1 MIMGK
6 HPDETVSRNLEKVKK
21 KIVKIAN
28 QAGRDP
34 DSIKLVVVTKTKS
47 AVVVKKLGEHG
58 VQHIGESYLD
68 EASFKIDLLADLE
81 LEWHMIGHIQ
91 TGKAR
96 KIAYLFDYV
105 HSLDR
110 LSLAEK
116 LDQGAE
122 EAGKILPAFIE
133 CNVSGE
139 KTKQGW
145 EAWDEKEWGS
155 LAANLKPVLN
165 LDNLKIKGLMTMA
178 PYFEDPER
186 ARPIF
191 NRLARLAEFLDTHF
205 KRDIFSEL
213 SMGMSADYQVAIEEG
228 ATYLRIGSEI
238 VGPRE

>member
-1 MIMGK
+1 M
-6 HPDETVSRNLEKVKK
+6 DEYSNEDIGRNLEKVKN
-21 KIVKIAN
+21 KIVKIAS

-47 AVVVKKLGEHG
+47 AVIIKRLAENG
-58 VQHIGESYLD
+58 VQQIGESYLD
-68 EASFKIDLLADLE
+68 EASFKIDLLDDLD

-91 TGKAR
+91 SGKAR
-96 KIAYLFDYV
+96 KTAYLFDYV

-116 LDQGAE
+116 LDRGAE
-122 EAGKILPAFIE
+122 EAGKILPVFIE

-139 KTKQGW
+139 KTKHGW
-145 EAWDEKEWGS
+145 EAWEEKDWGS
-155 LAANLKPVLN
+155 LAAELEPVLN

-178 PYFEDPER
+178 PYFEDPEK
-186 ARPIF
+186 ARPMF
-191 NRLARLAEFLDTHF
+191 NRLARLAEFLDTYF
-205 KRDIFSEL
+205 GKEIFSEL